1 MTKKKFTN
9 PANQFISDMDNLDQ
23 IAEEAERDMQERQL
37 AFDLPDQEKE
47 TRSRR
52 VQSYFTPSL
61 HSRGAKL
68 AKSLGISFNDL
79 LNQSLEE
86 TLEKHNS

>member
-9 PANQFISDMDNLDQ
+9 PANQFISNMDNLDQ
-23 IAEEAERDMQERQL
+23 VAEEAERDMQERQIS
-37 AFDLPDQEKE
+37 FDLPAQEKE

-61 HSRGAKL
+61 HSRGVKL

-79 LNQSLEE
+79 LNQALEE
-86 TLEKHNS
+86 TLERNEN